1 MLETATSDK
10 DVYYQIDNTS
20 TDPSGGYTT
29 FTSGDL
35 TVGEP
40 KAFELESMLAAV
52 SYATAGASLCC
63 GCSSCQER
71 CTKAFIMC
79 DGSDSN

>member
-1 MLETATSDK
+1 MLETATSDTG
-10 DVYYQIDNTS
+10 VYYQIDNTS

-40 KAFELESMLAAV
+40 KAFELESMFAAV
-52 SYATAGASLCC
+52 DYATAEVYA
-63 GCSSCQER
+63 
-71 CTKAFIMC
+71 
-79 DGSDSN
+79 NPW